1 MMMKEW
7 VVAALLRLYPA
18 AWRSEY
24 GPELTGILL
33 ARSLGPGV
41 LADVLWNGFRL
52 RARVAEPSTILGL
65 AAMLVVLSGFVLT
78 GGSYGR
84 TWMMLP
90 QSSSKT
96 FPPETA
102 LASGFFVFLLTAC
115 GCWTHLRH
123 SGKARRSGLA
133 AMRMGFIAGI
143 PIMLAGV
150 LMMSG
155 LLDLRF
161 VGSRLPPP
169 AAWAVL
175 ISPLARLPEFWI
187 WGALGGQLGKGIA
200 RQRPAGRRVSTG

>member
-1 MMMKEW
+1 MTLKQW
-7 VVAALLRLYPA
+7 IVTALLRLYPA

-33 ARSLGPGV
+33 ARPLGPRVIG
-41 LADVLWNGFRL
+41 DVLWSGFR
-52 RARVAEPSTILGL
+52 RRGQAAEPSTILGL

-78 GGSYGR
+78 GGAYGR

-90 QSSSKT
+90 QSSSRT

-123 SGKARRSGLA
+123 GGKARRAGMA
-133 AMRMGFIAGI
+133 AMRMGFIAGL
-143 PIMLAGV
+143 PIMLAAV
-150 LMMSG
+150 LMMFG
-155 LLDLRF
+155 LFDLRF

-169 AAWAVL
+169 APWEVL

-187 WGALGGQLGKGIA
+187 WGALGGLLGKRIA
-200 RQRPAGRRVSTG
+200 RERQRAAIRP

>member
-1 MMMKEW
+1 
-7 VVAALLRLYPA
+7 LGLR
-18 AWRSEY
+18 
-24 GPELTGILL
+24 
-33 ARSLGPGV
+33 V
-41 LADVLWNGFRL
+41 LADVLWSGFRQ
-52 RARVAEPSTILGL
+52 RAQAAEPSTILGL

-78 GGSYGR
+78 GGAYGR

-123 SGKARRSGLA
+123 GGKARQSGLA

-143 PIMLAGV
+143 PIMLAAV
-150 LMMSG
+150 LMMAG

-169 AAWAVL
+169 SPWTIL
-175 ISPLARLPEFWI
+175 IAPLARLPEFWI
-187 WGALGGQLGKGIA
+187 WGALGGLLGKRITH
-200 RQRPAGRRVSTG
+200 QRRDGSGAIRP